1 MIKDFQCK
9 RTQALFEGKDCYRRF
24 RPFREQAER
33 KLQMLN
39 SAEAVLDLRSPP
51 GNRLETLG
59 GKLDGKWSIR
69 INDQFRLVFEWD
81 ETENYA
87 RGVYIDD
94 YH

>member
-9 RTQALFEGKDCYRRF
+9 HTQALFEGKACYKRF

-39 SAEAVLDLRSPP
+39 SAQTVMDLRSPP
-51 GNRLETLG
+51 GNHLETLG
-59 GKLDGKWSIR
+59 GNLDGKWSIR
-69 INDQFRLVFEWD
+69 INKKFRLIFVWD
-81 ETENYA
+81 ETENHA
-87 RGVYIDD
+87 RGVYIGD